1 MSDYD
6 SPPPS
11 WYEPPDD
18 DGPERIDCW
27 DCGGE
32 GVTHHDC
39 GEDTCHCLNPEDNV
53 TCETCGGRG
62 TLDPPEPDP
71 DRKHDAIKNGDL
83 P

>member
-1 MSDYD
+1 MSD

-18 DGPERIDCW
+18 DGHDHIECW
-27 DCGGE
+27 DCGGA
-32 GVTHHDC
+32 GVTHHNC
-39 GEDTCHCLNPEDNV
+39 GEDTCCCLDPEDNV
-53 TCETCGGRG
+53 MCETCGGCG

-71 DRKHDAIKNGDL
+71 DAKHDAIKNGDR